1 MVVTIVRAAGGIVY
15 RGTDGAVEV
24 LLVHRPAYDDWTFP
38 KGKLKASERD
48 EEAALREVEEET
60 GLRCRLERE
69 LGGTSYRDRKG
80 RPKIVKYWVMRPLTG
95 RFEPNPEVD
104 EVRWLP
110 FEQAV
115 GALSYEHDR
124 MLLRM
129 MEANGAHGAHGPSPT
144 VQQSDTRTA
153 SLYLIRHAKAGS
165 RDQWTEPDE
174 LRPLDEEGF
183 RQAEALVH
191 QLDGM
196 PIARILSSPAVRCR
210 QSVELLARARGLPLE
225 LEESLAEG
233 TPPEKVIALL
243 SSVAD
248 RPTVLCT
255 HGDVVEH
262 VLGYLVGEGV
272 IQGGGLKLK
281 KGSTWILDT
290 EGRRVV
296 RARYLPPPPV

>member
-1 MVVTIVRAAGGIVY
+1 MVMTIVRAAGGIVY
-15 RGTDGAVEV
+15 RGSDGSTEV

-38 KGKLKASERD
+38 KGKLKPSERD

-69 LGGTSYRDRKG
+69 LGGTSYRDKKG
-80 RPKIVKYWVMRPLTG
+80 RPKIVKYWVMRPLSG

-110 FEQAV
+110 FESAV
-115 GALSYEHDR
+115 DALSYEHDR

-129 MEANGAHGAHGPSPT
+129 MEANGTHGAHGGAPT
-144 VQQSDTRTA
+144 VQQSDTRTV

-165 RDQWTEPDE
+165 REQWDEPDE

-183 RQAEALVH
+183 LQAESLVY

-196 PIARILSSPAVRCR
+196 PIARILSAPAVRCR
-210 QSVELLARARGLPLE
+210 QTVELLARARGLPLE
-225 LEESLAEG
+225 IEESLAEG
-233 TPPEKVIALL
+233 TPPEKVVALL

-248 RPTVLCT
+248 KPTVLCT
-255 HGDVVEH
+255 HGDIVEH
-262 VLGYLVGEGV
+262 VLSSLVREGV
-272 IQGGGLKLK
+272 IQGGDLKLK

-290 EGRRVV
+290 EGRRVI
-296 RARYLPPPPV
+296 RARYLPPPTA